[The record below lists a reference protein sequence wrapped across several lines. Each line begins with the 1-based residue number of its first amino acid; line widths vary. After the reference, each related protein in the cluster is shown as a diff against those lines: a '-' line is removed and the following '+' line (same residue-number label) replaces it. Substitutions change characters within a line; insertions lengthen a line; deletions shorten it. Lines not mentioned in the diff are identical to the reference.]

1 MADSPPGELQDPESE
16 EIIDPLPPL
25 AGAFEDGPSE
35 WVGFSCGPGEALK
48 GHRSGHVLFGEGSV
62 GLKHGNGAPV
72 AGLSSETMLPSP
84 SLETGGRVPR
94 AFFFSRG
101 GGDLVLFPDREGAST
116 FWKGL
121 PPEVKKDGVLWTDN
135 SGPGARKR
143 WDRVRMGDFHLV
155 VGSPSAVF
163 APLVSLQTVII
174 EDEGNPSYYSE
185 RFPFFNARSVAGSR
199 ARLWKGNVVYGGSIP
214 SARSYLKGLSQP
226 APPQSEKYLFIS
238 MRDARNMIVPGV
250 KDPLPV
256 SDAILNRTLEVVRDK
271 GTTIWVLDRKGYSS
285 GVTCGECGRPLTCGS
300 CGLPLRWDDDRG
312 IFRCGFCGEEKPV
325 TDLCPFCGGH
335 SLQGSRP
342 GLEGAKIIAETVL
355 GRDLP
360 VHLWHADI
368 PRTASSRKKMIEDLA
383 GGGIVV
389 GSRKSLELCDHLT
402 VPLVCWLDADSLAL
416 APFIDSSVRAFRAV
430 GNRPGRGGAPGRK
443 VLIQSR
449 RPRAGW
455 QVGLVAGWDHFW
467 PRELEERKKLDLPPW
482 KYLVE
487 ITNLAGN
494 KERIKTALLKKGYE
508 ALDPG
513 GPEGMVWLKCDE
525 LDELRGH
532 WAPFSRFGSV
542 QGVSQDIP
550 RLMWE
555 QGKGR
560 RSFMAI
566 GGIVGTAH
574 VGKSSL
580 FTRIVGKRKA
590 IRRPARRDSDKDLG
604 EG

>member
-1 MADSPPGELQDPESE
+1 MTVFLEAIVPGPWWHPLTFESERPAERGTRLSVPVAGKSRIGFATGVMADSPPQGDFKILKVK

-25 AGAFEDGPSE
+25 GWELFETALR
-35 WVGFSCGPGEALK
+35 VGRHFLCGPGEALK
-48 GHRSGHVLFGEGSV
+48 VIAPAHILSGEFRGELS
-62 GLKHGNGAPV
+62 KMAAPGA
-72 AGLSSETMLPSP
+72 AFSENYCFLPFLGDRVEEYK
-84 SLETGGRVPR
+84 SLLL
-94 AFFFSRG
+94 SRG
-101 GGDLVLFPDREGAST
+101 GGALVLFPDREGASS

-121 PPEVKKDGVLWTDN
+121 PPEVKKDGVLWTAN

-143 WDRVRMGDFHLV
+143 WDRVRMGDFRLV

-185 RFPFFNARSVAGSR
+185 RFPFFNARSVAGFR

-226 APPQSEKYLFIS
+226 APPQSEKFLFIS

-368 PRTASSRKKMIEDLA
+368 PRAASSRKKVIEDLA

-402 VPLVCWLDADSLAL
+402 VPLVCWLDADSLAS

-430 GNRPGRGGAPGRK
+430 WESAWRGWGHPGRK

-487 ITNLAGN
+487 ITNLAEN

-525 LDELRGH
+525 LDELRGTL
-532 WAPFSRFGSV
+532 APFFQISGSTR
-542 QGVSQDIP
+542 GFP
-550 RLMWE
+550 RISL
-555 QGKGR
+555 
-560 RSFMAI
+560 RS
-566 GGIVGTAH
+566 
-574 VGKSSL
+574 
-580 FTRIVGKRKA
+580 
-590 IRRPARRDSDKDLG
+590 
-604 EG
+604 E